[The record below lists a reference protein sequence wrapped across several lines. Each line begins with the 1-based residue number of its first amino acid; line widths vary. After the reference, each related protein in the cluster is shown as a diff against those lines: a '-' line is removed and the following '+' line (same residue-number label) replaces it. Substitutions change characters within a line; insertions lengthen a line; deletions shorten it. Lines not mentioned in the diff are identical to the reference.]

1 MLVITKESE
10 CHHSIGSLIDGAH
23 SGPKTD
29 RDYLGRYCL
38 KTFETAEGKKEK
50 WCRPES
56 NLGPLSGLSRQCSA
70 TEL

>member
-10 CHHSIGSLIDGAH
+10 YHHSIGNLIDEAH

-29 RDYLGRYCL
+29 RDYLGRYCPMI
-38 KTFETAEGKKEK
+38 FETAEGKKEK

-56 NLGPLSGLSRQCSA
+56 NPGPLSGLSRQCSA
-70 TEL
+70 TKL